1 MLITEVLTINEAAK
15 AALISELSREIDL
28 DRANQVLET
37 LFFTWIG
44 SEESD
49 NTDSSYR
56 AEVAH
61 CYRQL
66 SKFMQKVNQ
75 IERKGVNHD

>member
-1 MLITEVLTINEAAK
+1 MLISEVLTLQAAAK
-15 AALISELSREIDL
+15 AQLISELSREIDL
-28 DRANQVLET
+28 SRANQVLET
-37 LFFTWIG
+37 LFFSWIS
-44 SEESD
+44 SEDSD

-66 SKFMQKVNQ
+66 SRFMENVEKIQK
-75 IERKGVNHD
+75 GDSHD